1 MPPRADHRRRGLN
14 QGEKHF
20 LNLAVRNPNQPGELT
35 DQARLL
41 AQGEGHPESGGLRRA
56 GAGHGA
62 GAVRRRPG
70 RRATP
75 PPLFFDV
82 LPVHDQN
89 DRPDLVAASS
99 DARREAARF
108 ISSGTATVYGVIAAG
123 ALPGA
128 WLLRRMKNSNAT
140 RLGLGVGCLLVAFA
154 LGKQARKPRR
164 A

>member
-1 MPPRADHRRRGLN
+1 MAQERCAAARAAGL
-14 QGEKHF
+14 
-20 LNLAVRNPNQPGELT
+20 
-35 DQARLL
+35 
-41 AQGEGHPESGGLRRA
+41 
-56 GAGHGA
+56 
-62 GAVRRRPG
+62 
-70 RRATP
+70 TP

-89 DRPDLVAASS
+89 DRPDLVAAS
-99 DARREAARF
+99 DACREAARF

-123 ALPGA
+123 AALPGA
-128 WLLRRMKNSNAT
+128 WLLYVGLRNSNAT